1 MRSSLKRGPATA
13 VRDSSPGTAV
23 VRWRRIGA
31 VLSGLIAIGIAVRFV
46 LPPGNDVQPASRP
59 HNERASEPGEDVGR
73 GMEKA
78 QALAAGTGATG
89 TRYPAEF
96 PQDLEVVGLIARG
109 SAGMAIIAEA
119 GGRQKV
125 YRIGDAVRSGM
136 VLQEVSRSG
145 VTLGAGD
152 RQQTLALKSTLIENK
167 GQFAQSRS
175 PRYADLPKTEKS
187 STHGLGSASSRGL
200 LDLKSELP
208 SQGPFVRNANDEFQ
222 LEHAK
227 PGSFYSRLGLRP
239 GDVLRTVNG
248 NPVDSTGRV
257 TEFYQQ
263 LRDGKQGEVEV
274 LRQGR
279 LERIRYG
286 AN

>member
-1 MRSSLKRGPATA
+1 M
-13 VRDSSPGTAV
+13 
-23 VRWRRIGA
+23 
-31 VLSGLIAIGIAVRFV
+31 
-46 LPPGNDVQPASRP
+46 
-59 HNERASEPGEDVGR
+59 
-73 GMEKA
+73 
-78 QALAAGTGATG
+78 
-89 TRYPAEF
+89 
-96 PQDLEVVGLIARG
+96 
-109 SAGMAIIAEA
+109 
-119 GGRQKV
+119 
-125 YRIGDAVRSGM
+125 
-136 VLQEVSRSG
+136 
-145 VTLGAGD
+145 
-152 RQQTLALKSTLIENK
+152 
-167 GQFAQSRS
+167 
-175 PRYADLPKTEKS
+175 
-187 STHGLGSASSRGL
+187 
-200 LDLKSELP
+200 P